1 MLAIPIP
8 FVVSLML
15 ATLAVTLH
23 VRYSEQAP
31 KAMRFILLCA
41 LTTGVVG
48 LRWTY
53 NLPIIAILQPILA
66 SFIPIVAW
74 ITFAHPNEQAIQ
86 RIAKHFLAP
95 LLVALCATTRSFWAL
110 PLDELL
116 TGIYLFYGMA
126 LIRHSTREA
135 SFNHISFGCWENA
148 KRAANIAGWMLMF
161 SALIDGAMSLDFAV
175 NQGKLAPYIL
185 SVGHLVLLPILSL
198 TVVTVAMSS
207 APIEETSSQ
216 KQSSEKGSTIADK
229 EPSLPIITRDQAKE
243 IVSALELLMNEKS
256 AYLDPELT
264 LSKLSRKLCIPAKH
278 ISIAVNMLLDKN
290 ISKLINE
297 YRIEHAKCALQQS
310 DQTVT
315 QIMMNSGFQTKSNF
329 NREFSRVTG
338 MTPSQF
344 RQRNQL
350 AT

>member
-31 KAMRFILLCA
+31 KAMMFVLLCA

-53 NLPIIAILQPILA
+53 NAPLIAILQPILA

-74 ITFAHPNEQAIQ
+74 TTFAYPNKQTIQ
-86 RIAKHFLAP
+86 GLAKHFWAP
-95 LLVALCATTRSFWAL
+95 LLVTLCTSTRSFWAL

-116 TGIYLFYGMA
+116 TGIYLFYGLA
-126 LIRHSTREA
+126 LIRHSTKEA
-135 SFNHISFGCWENA
+135 SFHHISFGCWENA
-148 KRAANIAGWMLMF
+148 KRAANIAGWMLIF

-175 NQGKLAPYIL
+175 NHGELAPYIL
-185 SVGHLVLLPILSL
+185 SVGHLVLLPILSI

-207 APIEETSSQ
+207 APIEETHSH
-216 KQSSEKGSTIADK
+216 KQRSEKGSSIVDK
-229 EPSLPIITRDQAKE
+229 EPPLATMTRAQAKE
-243 IVSALELLMNEKS
+243 IVSAFEQLMDEKS

-264 LSKLSRKLCIPAKH
+264 LSKLSRKLCIPAKR

-297 YRIEHAKCALQQS
+297 YRIEHAKRALQQS
-310 DQTVT
+310 DQTIT

-344 RQRNQL
+344 RKLNPL
-350 AT
+350 AN